1 MNGLYLFLALV
12 LSIGLNALQ
21 FYLHHKEN
29 KGILTKIMAKNLAEA
44 KYYEKEYP
52 KDVKAK
58 EKKLKTMAAEEKRMT
73 PLERETRAKA
83 EEY

>member
-1 MNGLYLFLALV
+1 MSELFLFLALA

-29 KGILTKIMAKNLAEA
+29 KGILTKLVAKNLAEA
-44 KYYEKEYP
+44 EYFEKEYP

-58 EKKLKTMAAEEKRMT
+58 EKKLKAAEEKKWS
-73 PLERETRAKA
+73 PLEIETRAKA